1 MYLKSNIIHAVYI
14 IGIIKKGILFKLYFD
29 RSDDDDDDDKIVKL
43 FAQKDLF

>member
-14 IGIIKKGILFKLYFD
+14 IGIVKKGIIFKLYFD
-29 RSDDDDDDDKIVKL
+29 RSDDDDDDKIVKL